1 LPFTA
6 PTSTNGQRVKE
17 KTWKRFLN
25 LHLNF
30 LRYYKEEK
38 EFEDMMNTRTSD
50 KHCESPEDK
59 LIPPTGKKDKESA
72 K

>member
-1 LPFTA
+1 MEEVFKSSPELLE
-6 PTSTNGQRVKE
+6 V
-17 KTWKRFLN
+17 L
-25 LHLNF
+25 
-30 LRYYKEEK
+30 KEEK

-50 KHCESPEDK
+50 KHRESPEDK